1 MLVCESSVDK
11 YDLCALR
18 REIEETRKMPRAFL
32 ITHRRYNGV
41 EEEITGSERGM
52 LLTWRAVTLIKNF

>member
-1 MLVCESSVDK
+1 
-11 YDLCALR
+11 
-18 REIEETRKMPRAFL
+18 MPRAFL

-52 LLTWRAVTLIKNF
+52 LLILHFVTDKKFKNVNLIIINQTRVRTLRH